1 MKTSRDILK
10 GLVKTHGRSLVDEL
24 LHTLLVEVEDI
35 VNSRPMVT

>member
-10 GLVKTHGRSLVDEL
+10 GLVKTHGGSLVDESLHAL
-24 LHTLLVEVEDI
+24 LAEVEAI